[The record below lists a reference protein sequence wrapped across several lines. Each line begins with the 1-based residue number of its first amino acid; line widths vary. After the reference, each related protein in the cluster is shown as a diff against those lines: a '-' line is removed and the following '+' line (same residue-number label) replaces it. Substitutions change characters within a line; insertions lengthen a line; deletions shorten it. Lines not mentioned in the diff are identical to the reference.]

1 LVWTFLPLQDKT
13 RPCWALKKDE
23 VIRGAGP
30 GAQLLL
36 LSIGQLP
43 LAKAALPRCRC
54 HRRRY

>member
-1 LVWTFLPLQDKT
+1 MKSF
-13 RPCWALKKDE
+13 AA
-23 VIRGAGP
+23 RGAARRGLR
-30 GAQLLL
+30 AQLLL

>member
-1 LVWTFLPLQDKT
+1 LPLQDKT

-30 GAQLLL
+30 RRGLRAQLLL